1 MQQNKK
7 WIQLKPY
14 WFNNKSSGHHFQK
27 IKLSF
32 YSMTRLSRP
41 LEAIPPPE
49 AIRPL
54 EAIHTL
60 EADYLKHFSVAET
73 KVFRESC
80 DWGPVA
86 ERDRN

>member
-1 MQQNKK
+1 
-7 WIQLKPY
+7 
-14 WFNNKSSGHHFQK
+14 
-27 IKLSF
+27 
-32 YSMTRLSRP
+32 MTRLSRP

-73 KVFRESC
+73 KVFRE
-80 DWGPVA
+80 
-86 ERDRN
+86 